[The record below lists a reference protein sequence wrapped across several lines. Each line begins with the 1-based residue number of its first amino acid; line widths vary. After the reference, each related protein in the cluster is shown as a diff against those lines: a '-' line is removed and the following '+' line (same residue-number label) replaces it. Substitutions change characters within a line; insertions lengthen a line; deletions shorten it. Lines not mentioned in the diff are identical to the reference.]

1 MYSKTLAPLLFSMLL
16 GIGSA
21 YAQEGKVTIMSPANG
36 AMVGSHDKIVLQ
48 YEAIPG
54 PNGDHLHLNVDGQ
67 RVDVIHRLKGSA
79 EVDPL
84 PPGRHHLCLAVNT
97 KAHVP
102 TGVEGCLDVTVQ

>member
-1 MYSKTLAPLLFSMLL
+1 MHTRILAPLFFTLLL
-16 GIGSA
+16 GAASA
-21 YAQEGKVTIMSPANG
+21 YAEEGKVTIMSPANG
-36 AMVGSHDKIVLQ
+36 AMVNSHDKIVLQ

-67 RVDVIHRLKGSA
+67 RQDVIHRLKGTE

-84 PPGRHHLCLAVNT
+84 PPGKHHICLAVNT

-102 TGVEGCLDVTVQ
+102 TGVEGCIDVTVQ